1 MVIPDVGIH
10 RTLSGVPYDELSPGY
25 TFGYTQRNGESR
37 ETRVRKIA
45 ASNLAPFLQDM
56 LGSCQ
61 PARPAGEHRR
71 DVIVRTLP
79 DTIGWQMWC
88 TDVEFVQGLMPGTT
102 GTLSVA
108 ARGGRNIP
116 VNGPRF
122 NELILA
128 CHYQPVPYEVL
139 EDATVSRFRVPELQ
153 RFVTR
158 EIEYAVESLPVP
170 GGAYRWEEAP
180 TDSLFEPPPRMLNTA
195 TLSYTWHNVP
205 EPPMLAIDTLRGYVN
220 SRDFDNETFDDGVTG
235 FPVKMRKHAAETLL
249 FAGAKIESY
258 KDLRGDWRFNVHY
271 QFLKRDNGLRRDGGR
286 AGWNHLFRP
295 SSQRFERVV
304 DAATGDNGIY
314 RVINF
319 DLLFQPITAN

>member
-10 RTLSGVPYDELSPGY
+10 RTVSGVPFDELAPGY

-45 ASNLAPFLQDM
+45 AANLAPFLDDM
-56 LGSCQ
+56 LGSAR
-61 PARPAGEHRR
+61 PARPAGPARR
-71 DVIVRTLP
+71 DVIVRAIP

-102 GTLSVA
+102 GALSVA
-108 ARGGRNIP
+108 ARGGRSVP
-116 VNGPRF
+116 VNGPRY

-139 EDATVSRFRVPELQ
+139 EDAAVSRFRVPELQ

-170 GGAYRWEEAP
+170 GGVFRWAEAP
-180 TDSLFEPPPRMLNTA
+180 TDSLFEPPPKMLNTA

-205 EPPMLAIDTLRGYVN
+205 EPPVLAIATLRGRVN
-220 SRDFDNETFDDGVTG
+220 SRAFDDEAAY
-235 FPVKMRKHAAETLL
+235 FPLKLRNHAAETLL
-249 FAGAKIESY
+249 FTGAKVEPF

-271 QFLKRDNGLRRDGGR
+271 QFLERDNGVLADGVTH

-304 DAATGDNGIY
+304 DVATGGNGIY
-314 RVINF
+314 RNFNF